1 MLDICAVADNCAS
14 DARREIVQA
23 SRAPRRSL
31 VEALAERRA
40 QVSQL
45 ATENILSS
53 SDTCYLA
60 ALPDELKEQV
70 LVACFEPRDMAA
82 LARCSREFA
91 ALLREDNVWSMLVE
105 RRWPHLAWAPVAPH
119 SRTPSLD
126 LHRERAHVAD
136 DDIGAAYELCAA
148 FDESAALA
156 DGDDFDALARS
167 LLRACVG
174 VRRAA
179 GNNERARER
188 EVLRWQHRCAR
199 AVGVP
204 ARLTDLAAW
213 ARALEEELDLW
224 YDEGDA
230 GDFLVS
236 AAAAAA
242 RRRAALLRVLT
253 GRSALRFLLSEVL
266 HSDYCDRHLLVSEG
280 RADIANAVA
289 DIDASL
295 RSLHLEACDL
305 SVPPSLRPAVPPTHW
320 WWFIR
325 PPVYVSGGCP
335 YPDLRDP
342 PPPVAEP
349 VGATGGTVQQVA
361 AALGGGGGA

>member
-1 MLDICAVADNCAS
+1 MLADNCAVADNCAS

-174 VRRAA
+174 VRR
-179 GNNERARER
+179 
-188 EVLRWQHRCAR
+188 
-199 AVGVP
+199 
-204 ARLTDLAAW
+204 
-213 ARALEEELDLW
+213 
-224 YDEGDA
+224 DEG
-230 GDFLVS
+230 
-236 AAAAAA
+236 
-242 RRRAALLRVLT
+242 
-253 GRSALRFLLSEVL
+253 
-266 HSDYCDRHLLVSEG
+266 
-280 RADIANAVA
+280 
-289 DIDASL
+289 
-295 RSLHLEACDL
+295 
-305 SVPPSLRPAVPPTHW
+305 
-320 WWFIR
+320 
-325 PPVYVSGGCP
+325 GGE
-335 YPDLRDP
+335 R
-342 PPPVAEP
+342 
-349 VGATGGTVQQVA
+349 
-361 AALGGGGGA
+361 

>member
-1 MLDICAVADNCAS
+1 M
-14 DARREIVQA
+14 
-23 SRAPRRSL
+23 
-31 VEALAERRA
+31 
-40 QVSQL
+40 
-45 ATENILSS
+45 
-53 SDTCYLA
+53 
-60 ALPDELKEQV
+60 
-70 LVACFEPRDMAA
+70 ACFEPRDMAA

-179 GNNERARER
+179 GNTERARAR

-204 ARLTDLAAW
+204 RAPHRPRSVG
-213 ARALEEELDLW
+213 ARAR
-224 YDEGDA
+224 GGA
-230 GDFLVS
+230 RPLVRRGRRRRRHV
-236 AAAAAA
+236 AAAAA
-242 RRRAALLRVLT
+242 RAARAALLRVLT
-253 GRSALRFLLSEVL
+253 GRSALRFLLSERAP
-266 HSDYCDRHLLVSEG
+266 SDYCDRHLLVSEG